1 MGISAFFA
9 ALQVAPQLL
18 GLVDQVV
25 LSVEQTLQGVPG
37 SQKLN
42 AALVK
47 LDGWL
52 KLAGTDVSAIAGIQP
67 LLTSL
72 VATSVAAFNAAG
84 AFKKAAQA

>member
-25 LSVEQTLQGVPG
+25 LSVEQTLQGVSG
-37 SQKLN
+37 AQKLN

-52 KLAGTDVSAIAGIQP
+52 KIAGTDVSAIAGIQP
-67 LLTSL
+67 LLTAL
-72 VATSVAAFNAAG
+72 VATSVAAFNASG
-84 AFKKAAQA
+84 LFKKSAQA